1 MFFDLQIL
9 IFTFA
14 AFNKKPSVNNLVT
27 KEDLRFVDF
36 WKEQRKG
43 SKIKYYLL
51 YTLSW
56 GLMVT
61 LFSFFIIMF
70 LGGISIIPIA
80 QDNHKIGLIVVLG
93 LVMGFLIAL
102 LSRSLNEKRYQKVL
116 EKARRNRLQ

>member
-1 MFFDLQIL
+1 M
-9 IFTFA
+9 
-14 AFNKKPSVNNLVT
+14 NNLVT

-43 SKIKYYLL
+43 SKLKYYLL

-80 QDNHKIGLIVVLG
+80 QDNHKIALIIGL
-93 LVMGFLIAL
+93 GFAAGFAVAFI
-102 LSRSLNEKRYQKVL
+102 SRHLNEKRFQKILQKV
-116 EKARRNRLQ
+116 RDRLQ